1 MAEKCTNTSSPV
13 ERWIK
18 PYPFAPLN
26 HFTVPFSLTKKL
38 LSPSSLKYSSVSL
51 FVPGN
56 QDTPS
61 KDGKN
66 SVAHRVRAKPH
77 QHKRLPKF
85 RHSTGSDETHGAA
98 NEGAI
103 SNGQTQNVNL
113 DCTLA
118 NQCRLAKPKIIAG
131 SGVLARGKLLKAN
144 YDPGPDIGSF
154 REWTGY

>member
-1 MAEKCTNTSSPV
+1 
-13 ERWIK
+13 
-18 PYPFAPLN
+18 
-26 HFTVPFSLTKKL
+26 
-38 LSPSSLKYSSVSL
+38 
-51 FVPGN
+51 
-56 QDTPS
+56 
-61 KDGKN
+61 
-66 SVAHRVRAKPH
+66 VARRVRAKPH

-131 SGVLARGKLLKAN
+131 SGVLARAKLLKAN
-144 YDPGPDIGSF
+144 YDSGPSIPVRSCREIGCCRSTT
-154 REWTGY
+154 RVTSRAVSV